1 MKHPLVS
8 IIIPIYKVEPYLQR
22 CLNSI
27 ISQTYTNL
35 EIILVDDGSPDG
47 CPKICDEYARKDNR
61 IIVIH
66 KENGGLS
73 DARNAGLDICK
84 GDYVSFVDGDDW
96 INDCYIENLL
106 LTAVTNN
113 ADITVA
119 YCKYIS
125 EVSQYSE
132 KKFPLN
138 PGKKS
143 YDEVL
148 REIFERQNPS
158 FVAACIKLFNHNLIS
173 QFRFSKDKIHEDEYL
188 NYQWFYKAKKTVY
201 EPNSVYYYFLHADS
215 ITGKQSKYEKIEILN
230 QQYSFF
236 NQKGIRL
243 PLQWLLPSLCW
254 EYLWEYGNAALKH
267 ETTAEANLL
276 YFRHFTALAI
286 KEKRVSMPS
295 KIFFL
300 VCSKI
305 PFIYLFYR
313 RFSPFKIRK

>member
-1 MKHPLVS
+1 MQHPLVS

-27 ISQTYTNL
+27 ISQTYTSL
-35 EIILVDDGSPDG
+35 EIILIDDGSPDG

-84 GDYVSFVDGDDW
+84 GDYISFVDGDDW

-119 YCKYIS
+119 SCKYIS

-138 PGKKS
+138 PGQKS
-143 YDEVL
+143 YDDVL

-158 FVAACIKLFNHNLIS
+158 FVAACIKLFSRNLIS
-173 QFRFSKDKIHEDEYL
+173 QFKFSKGKIHEDEYL
-188 NYQWFYKAKKTVY
+188 NYQWFFSANKTIY
-201 EPNSVYYYFLHADS
+201 EPNAVYYYFLHTES
-215 ITGKQSKYEKIEILN
+215 ITGRQSKYDKLEILN

-236 NQKGIRL
+236 YQNEL
-243 PLQWLLPSLCW
+243 YFPLQWLLPSLCW
-254 EYLWEYGNAALKH
+254 EYLWKYGDSALKH
-267 ETTAEANLL
+267 DTTAIDSLHH
-276 YFRHFTALAI
+276 FRLFTALVV
-286 KEKRVSMPS
+286 KEKNVR
-295 KIFFL
+295 KTLKFFFSI
-300 VCSKI
+300 CSSY
-305 PFIYLFYR
+305 PFFR
-313 RFSPFKIRK
+313 RYFI